1 MTISHAI
8 LGCLAINRVFTIVSA
23 SIFVN
28 NLHERKPMSARVF
41 LDSATLSCHHG
52 TIMRI
57 PLFHKRPKPPTL
69 TGAQAAHR
77 TQKIETLKAGR
88 LASLALAFT
97 SRIIDGIGPRLAGS
111 ESSRLA
117 AAEIEKELA
126 AFCDTAEQSSFELE
140 SGVHA
145 LPLKVAVILYP
156 VLVVFQ
162 LVGLPYLSLA
172 LFLLYFWYAGKEL
185 YLYKPIPVRF
195 LKREKGVN
203 VHAVLQPKGPVE
215 QTLLFTSHHD
225 SAPLFT
231 YNKLDRLTYA
241 KKVGL
246 PVFLFLGSGL
256 LSMVQILSELVG
268 GLLLVPNV
276 PSIASLILLLLFLF
290 SSPLLLSLWNFHA
303 KTGSPGAGDNLV
315 SVGIVIQL
323 ARYFHWKRSCNAP
336 LANTRLVFC
345 SFDAEEMGLRGSRAW
360 YEQNGLNFES
370 ALVLNFDSM
379 YHSDKL
385 TFLERDVNGHQPLDA
400 PLARRCAEIA
410 QSMGYAATCE
420 SIPRLSGG
428 TDAAE
433 ASRANLRACTLTS
446 VGWDDRTK
454 PAVYHTEDDTVASID
469 PKSVEMALSVAI
481 RLVEL
486 VDQKRLWEPEHP
498 KQEKQKEEESDPK
511 LTFSKLTHR

>member
-1 MTISHAI
+1 M
-8 LGCLAINRVFTIVSA
+8 
-23 SIFVN
+23 
-28 NLHERKPMSARVF
+28 
-41 LDSATLSCHHG
+41 
-52 TIMRI
+52 
-57 PLFHKRPKPPTL
+57 
-69 TGAQAAHR
+69 
-77 TQKIETLKAGR
+77 
-88 LASLALAFT
+88 
-97 SRIIDGIGPRLAGS
+97 
-111 ESSRLA
+111 
-117 AAEIEKELA
+117 
-126 AFCDTAEQSSFELE
+126 
-140 SGVHA
+140 
-145 LPLKVAVILYP
+145 
-156 VLVVFQ
+156 
-162 LVGLPYLSLA
+162 
-172 LFLLYFWYAGKEL
+172 
-185 YLYKPIPVRF
+185 
-195 LKREKGVN
+195 
-203 VHAVLQPKGPVE
+203 
-215 QTLLFTSHHD
+215 
-225 SAPLFT
+225 
-231 YNKLDRLTYA
+231 
-241 KKVGL
+241 
-246 PVFLFLGSGL
+246 
-256 LSMVQILSELVG
+256 
-268 GLLLVPNV
+268 
-276 PSIASLILLLLFLF
+276 
-290 SSPLLLSLWNFHA
+290 
-303 KTGSPGAGDNLV
+303 
-315 SVGIVIQL
+315 VIQL